1 MKIENIKID
10 ESIER
15 VRKLLS
21 EEKNISPALKA
32 AIEVIITVLTLV
44 CSQLGRNSSNSH
56 KSPSQDPN
64 REKKKKSNGKKPGGQ
79 NGHIGQNL
87 KKVDNPDEV
96 IEHKVHG
103 CAKCNKNLSSQEA
116 EDFEARQV
124 FDVEIKRIVVE
135 HKAEIKTC
143 ARCGSVN
150 MGDFPATVSKAVQ
163 YGEGV
168 KALSTYM
175 SLYQLV
181 PYKRVEDFFR
191 DQIGLPLS
199 SGSIF
204 NFNMDAFAKLEKFEA
219 KMKEKLLE
227 SPLNHCDETGI
238 NINGKKAWLHCVS
251 NSQWTYFY
259 PHYRRGPEA
268 MDEMGIL
275 PQYKGIVCHDHWKSY
290 YTYKCGHALC
300 NAHHLRELKYAHE
313 EDKQQWAGSMM
324 GLLVEINNTVN
335 QGNGYLPEVDIKQYQ
350 KRYRTIL
357 TKGEKECPLPEKTP
371 GKRGRQKKS
380 KSRNLLE
387 RLRDYEED
395 ALRFMKNPIVPFT
408 NNQAENDIRMTKVH
422 QKISGCFR
430 AMDGARIFCRVR
442 SYLSSA
448 RKNSISSLQAMRILF
463 TGIPPNFAE

>member
-1 MKIENIKID
+1 MSIGNIKID

-15 VRKLLS
+15 VRKLLA
-21 EEKNISPALKA
+21 EEKDISPALRA
-32 AIEVIITVLTLV
+32 AIEIIILALTLV
-44 CSQLGRNSSNSH
+44 CSKLGLNSSNSH

-64 REKKKKSNGKKPGGQ
+64 RKKKRKSNGKKPGGQ
-79 NGHIGQNL
+79 NGHVGQNL
-87 KKVDNPDEV
+87 KKVENPDEV
-96 IEHKVHG
+96 IEHKVES
-103 CAKCNKNLSSQEA
+103 CAKCNKKLSSQEP
-116 EDFEARQV
+116 EGFEARQV
-124 FDVEIKRIVVE
+124 FDVEIKRIVIE

-143 ARCGSVN
+143 GSCDSVN
-150 MGDFPATVSKAVQ
+150 IGKFPTGVRKAVQ
-163 YGEGV
+163 YGVGV
-168 KALSTYM
+168 KALSIYM
-175 SLYQLV
+175 SLYQLL

-204 NFNMDAFAKLEKFEA
+204 NFNREAFTKLEEFEVQ
-219 KMKEKLLE
+219 MKEKLLE

-238 NINGKKAWLHCVS
+238 NINGKRAWLHSVS
-251 NSQWTYFY
+251 NSKWTYFY

-275 PQYKGIVCHDHWKSY
+275 PKYRGTICHDHWKSY

-300 NAHHLRELKYAHE
+300 NAHHLRELRYAYE
-313 EDKQQWAGSMM
+313 ENNQRWAKLMM
-324 GLLVEINNTVN
+324 NLLVEVNKAVN
-335 QGNGYLPEVDIKQYQ
+335 QAGGKLPGMDINKYQ

-357 TKGEKECPLPEKTP
+357 TKGEKECPLPEKIP
-371 GKRGRQKKS
+371 GKRGRQKKT

-395 ALRFMKNPIVPFT
+395 VLRFMKNPVVPFT

-430 AMDGARIFCRVR
+430 AMEGAIIFCRVR
-442 SYLSSA
+442 SYLSTA
-448 RKNSISSLQAMRILF
+448 RKNSISSLQAMRMLFRGIL
-463 TGIPPNFAE
+463 PNFAE